1 MFRVR
6 GQGAVWESLSES
18 ASSSR
23 DDSRSDQA
31 LAHGTRLHWW
41 RPDVNKDDGNSGLP
55 SVLGGPFG
63 RVWASH
69 AAFTVG
75 GAVSTFVTSWWIAL
89 DSGSALSLGIA
100 TIAWVLPSVLIG
112 PIGGIVSDRVGR
124 KRILLLCSLIAT
136 IAMLVAAWMAST
148 DRVTYWHLYTA
159 IFVRAVASAVQ
170 GPAMVGL
177 TAELVPKAVL
187 RQAAGLSQTL
197 SGAVRIGGPLL
208 GAALVGSIGLA
219 GGLVTDAA
227 ACGLSLV
234 SLVVSGRHISTAK
247 KTEKS
252 VKSPR
257 LGFGESFSEG
267 VSAIRRRHGLVLI
280 ILVATG
286 VRFFAVPGLR
296 ILPLFVSA
304 DLGGGAALYAAIA
317 TSQGIG
323 VLAGGVLLSLLRR
336 FRSST
341 VAAVGITTSGIG
353 FALVGVAWQEAVWMA
368 VAGAALVGVG
378 MPLVTGCKTALI
390 QAGSPGDAVARVMS
404 LHNSMAQAA
413 IPFGVLVLMPLAEQ
427 TSVRLVLLLTA
438 LAYLVAASIWAF
450 NRSIRNLEDDDR
462 NGSV

>member
-1 MFRVR
+1 MGFARGLYGGWRRVDLCHIVVDR
-6 GQGAVWESLSES
+6 PGQ
-18 ASSSR
+18 
-23 DDSRSDQA
+23 
-31 LAHGTRLHWW
+31 
-41 RPDVNKDDGNSGLP
+41 
-55 SVLGGPFG
+55 
-63 RVWASH
+63 RV
-69 AAFTVG
+69 
-75 GAVSTFVTSWWIAL
+75 
-89 DSGSALSLGIA
+89 ALSLGIA
-100 TIAWVLPSVLIG
+100 TIAWVLPPVLIG

-148 DRVTYWHLYTA
+148 DRVTYWHLYIA

-234 SLVVSGRHISTAK
+234 LLVVSGRHVSTAK
-247 KTEKS
+247 TGKS
-252 VKSPR
+252 AKSTR
-257 LGFGESFSEG
+257 IGFWESFSEG
-267 VSAIRRRHGLVLI
+267 VSALKRRHGLVLI
-280 ILVATG
+280 VLVATG

-323 VLAGGVLLSLLRR
+323 MLAGGVLLSLLRR
-336 FRSST
+336 LRSST
-341 VAAVGITTSGIG
+341 VAAVGIMTSGIG
-353 FALVGVAWQEAVWMA
+353 FALVGVASQHAVWIA

-390 QAGSPGDAVARVMS
+390 QTGTPGEAVARVMS

-427 TSVRLVLLLTA
+427 TSVRLVLLLTSV
-438 LAYLVAASIWAF
+438 AYLAAASIWGF
-450 NRSIRNLEDDDR
+450 SKSIRNLEEDDDR
-462 NGSV
+462 NGSD